1 MERIRLTKDEKA
13 VLRMLQNTDACPS
26 TYPQGKFAGAVRSL
40 QRKGLANGHWTEEKG
55 LVCSTLTDEGTEYL
69 ATYPRLTNPAD
80 WGKVGAAAA
89 CISVL
94 LSVLALLV
102 ACSVILM

>member
-40 QRKGLANGHWTEEKG
+40 QRKGLAN
-55 LVCSTLTDEGTEYL
+55 V
-69 ATYPRLTNPAD
+69 
-80 WGKVGAAAA
+80 V
-89 CISVL
+89 V
-94 LSVLALLV
+94 
-102 ACSVILM
+102 